1 MSKKNA
7 ELLFRALRMYSQAY
21 YQYKDGRTYADG
33 NLTHDEVDSLMMLT
47 RLLANRIG
55 LDDEAGY

>member
-1 MSKKNA
+1 
-7 ELLFRALRMYSQAY
+7 MYSQAY

-47 RLLANRIG
+47 RLLADRIG